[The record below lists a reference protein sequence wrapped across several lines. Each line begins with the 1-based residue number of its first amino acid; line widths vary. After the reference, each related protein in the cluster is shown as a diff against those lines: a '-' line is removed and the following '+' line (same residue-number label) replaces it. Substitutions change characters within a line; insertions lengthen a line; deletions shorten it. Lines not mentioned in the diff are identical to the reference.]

1 MSVIIMLEVLVLM
14 DNNLKVKYKITE
26 WRERESQ
33 QWNVNYKKT
42 EILGVK
48 STNSWK
54 KCIMIGSYVRTNLG
68 LWRQRLPNTRKEKN
82 NTEGEWTKSQ
92 RS

>member
-1 MSVIIMLEVLVLM
+1 MLEVLVLM

-48 STNSWK
+48 STTAGKNA
-54 KCIMIGSYVRTNLG
+54 
-68 LWRQRLPNTRKEKN
+68 LW
-82 NTEGEWTKSQ
+82 
-92 RS
+92 

>member
-48 STNSWK
+48 STTAGKNA
-54 KCIMIGSYVRTNLG
+54 
-68 LWRQRLPNTRKEKN
+68 LW
-82 NTEGEWTKSQ
+82 
-92 RS
+92 